1 MNEENRFGFIHM
13 LWYQHP
19 FKNWFLSHPHPPVYG
34 GLCQSTW
41 NSQPHKFWD
50 SVAWGL
56 LHHWL
61 PPFSLASTITLK
73 VTLFIPPAVN
83 KKMTFW
89 SIWGPATCSVLQYS
103 FGPWGNEAFLLLRW
117 HSVKQVVVILKTE
130 RKITSMSKE
139 GLKKKKRLV
148 RKKCF
153 FTCCICSHLW
163 VC

>member
-1 MNEENRFGFIHM
+1 MRKIGLVLSICYDISIHLRIDFFPTLTPQSMGGFVNPPEI
-13 LWYQHP
+13 
-19 FKNWFLSHPHPPVYG
+19 LSHTNFG
-34 GLCQSTW
+34 IQ
-41 NSQPHKFWD
+41 
-50 SVAWGL
+50 L
-56 LHHWL
+56 LEGSSHHWL

-83 KKMTFW
+83 KMMTFW
-89 SIWGPATCSVLQYS
+89 SIWGPATGSILQYS